1 MPFTSRWR
9 GSILPAPVKNIGELR
24 MALSRR
30 EFLVSLGAAGALASI
45 PRAAHAALEEDL
57 LYPPADLSAFAAPVD
72 RGEAAIRVGCAAI
85 TWNGKDTQAIED
97 ISALRYAGIQLRAN
111 AVDEFPDPH
120 AIRDLLA
127 EHKLAF
133 VALSSGNVDLDP
145 AVRQKQLETHIAHAK
160 YLHEAGGLYLQL
172 IGDGFKGRTSYSAAD
187 YKLEGELLTEIAK
200 RASDFGIRTGFH
212 NHMNTI
218 AQAPEGLNA
227 ILDAADPKYVE
238 LELDTA
244 HYAQGGGDPAA
255 AIRKYG
261 RRLLF
266 LHLKDVK
273 NAATKS
279 GYEFAELGQG
289 RIDWNAVFTALNE
302 VRFRGWGV
310 VELDG
315 ERAGTNLTPKQSAEM
330 SLGFLRGKAGVIA

>member
-1 MPFTSRWR
+1 MSF
-9 GSILPAPVKNIGELR
+9 
-24 MALSRR
+24 SRR
-30 EFLVSLGAAGALASI
+30 DFVSTLAATGVL
-45 PRAAHAALEEDL
+45 AALPRKAKAAFGQPL
-57 LYPPADLSAFAAPVD
+57 LYPSTDLAAFAVPVD
-72 RGEAAIRVGCAAI
+72 RGEVAIRLGCAAI
-85 TWNGKDTQAIED
+85 TWNGKDSQAIED
-97 ISALRYAGIQLRAN
+97 IAALGYAGIQLRAN

-120 AIRDLLA
+120 ALRDQLA
-127 EHKLAF
+127 AHKLTF
-133 VALSSGNVDLDP
+133 VAISSGNVMLDP
-145 AVRQKQLETHIAHAK
+145 AVRQTQLETHVAHAK
-160 YLHEAGGLYLQL
+160 YLHEASGLYLQL
-172 IGDGFKGRTSYSAAD
+172 IGDGFKGRTSYEAAD

-200 RASDFGIRTGFH
+200 RAADFGVRTGFH

-218 AQAPEGLNA
+218 AQAPDALDA
-227 ILDAADPKYVE
+227 ILAAADPKYVE

-266 LHLKDVK
+266 MHLKDVK
-273 NAATKS
+273 NASNKS

-289 RIDWNAVFTALNE
+289 RIDWTAVIAALHE

-315 ERAGTNLTPKQSAEM
+315 ERAGSNLTPKQSAAM
-330 SLGFLRGKAGVIA
+330 SLEFLQGKLGVRA